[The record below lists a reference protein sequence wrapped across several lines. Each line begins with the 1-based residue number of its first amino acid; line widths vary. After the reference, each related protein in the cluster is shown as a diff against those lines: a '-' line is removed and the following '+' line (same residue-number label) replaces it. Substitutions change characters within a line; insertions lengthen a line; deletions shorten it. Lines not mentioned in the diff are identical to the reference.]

1 MKALKTIAAFVP
13 GPCLVFVGQWI
24 NLLSSTV
31 LANPTWQVSADKL
44 ALALATILTFFI
56 IIGTVEVRKEILKRL
71 FFVGSGAVVL
81 GIAICW
87 GVWLHLGPPSL
98 GSTAPDPTA
107 WQMVWETA
115 YILTQGF
122 LVATIS
128 IGALSIN
135 EDKPWLFW
143 LLSVV
148 ALVSAI
154 VVLYFMFWHIVES
167 YLANSRAGLR
177 IEVLRQWTMHPR
189 DIWHSA
195 EVLT

>member
-31 LANPTWQVSADKL
+31 LANPTWQASADKL

-71 FFVGSGAVVL
+71 FFVGCGLVVL
-81 GIAICW
+81 GIVTCW
-87 GVWLHLGPPSL
+87 SVWLHLGPPSP
-98 GSTAPDPTA
+98 GSIAPDPTP
-107 WQMVWETA
+107 WQGFWETA
-115 YILTQGF
+115 YILTQGT

-143 LLSVV
+143 LISAV
-148 ALVSAI
+148 AVILAL
-154 VVLYFMFWHIVES
+154 VVLYLMFWHV
-167 YLANSRAGLR
+167 
-177 IEVLRQWTMHPR
+177 
-189 DIWHSA
+189 
-195 EVLT
+195 